1 MKVLLLKL
9 DPKLMP
15 KPLSRY
21 DITRDYAENYAR
33 SPEPVDMPAA
43 LVEGN
48 WCLAGIELASP
59 LGIAAGPL
67 LNGDWCNYYA
77 RRGFDLVTYKT
88 VRSRARECYGLPNL
102 QPVVSPIDVGI
113 PKASMYGH
121 AFECASSMEKTW
133 AVSFGMP
140 SMDPSVW
147 RDDIRSTR
155 DGLPRQV
162 KLSVSIVGSMKTGW
176 TIEQLAEDYA
186 CCAKWAVE
194 SGADIVE
201 ANFSCPNVDTCDG
214 QLYQNP
220 FHAAMVANHIR
231 TAIKA
236 HPLLIKIGYVP
247 DESGAEEL
255 VEALAPNVDGLVM
268 TNSIA
273 GHVINADGSK
283 MFNGQ
288 PRGICGQLIRQAS
301 IEQVQR
307 FRLAIN
313 RTEHALDIVGVGGI
327 FDADDVRAYLH
338 AGACSV
344 QLATAVM
351 LNQDVGIDIRR
362 GLAN

>member
-1 MKVLLLKL
+1 
-9 DPKLMP
+9 MP
-15 KPLSRY
+15 EPLSRY
-21 DITRDYAENYAR
+21 DIAIAYAENYAR
-33 SPEPVDMPAA
+33 SPEPVELPTVSVD
-43 LVEGN
+43 GN
-48 WCLAGIELASP
+48 WSLAGVELASP

-102 QPVVSPIDVGI
+102 QPVVPPTGVGI
-113 PKASMYGH
+113 PKASMYEH
-121 AFECASSMEKTW
+121 KFQCAPSMDSNTW

-147 RDDIRSTR
+147 REDVRSTKR
-155 DGLPRQV
+155 KLPRHV
-162 KLSVSIVGSMKTGW
+162 KLSVSIVGSIETGW
-176 TIEQLAEDYA
+176 SLEQLAEDYA

-201 ANFSCPNVDTCDG
+201 ANFSCPNVNTCDG

-220 FHAAMVANHIR
+220 LNAALVAKQIR
-231 TAIKA
+231 MAINA
-236 HPLLIKIGYVP
+236 HPLLVKIGYVP
-247 DESGAEEL
+247 DEAGAEKL
-255 VEALAPNVDGLVM
+255 VQALAPTVDGLVM

-273 GHVINADGSK
+273 GNVINTDGSE
-283 MFNGQ
+283 MFDGQ

-301 IEQVQR
+301 IEQVKR
-307 FRLAIN
+307 FRSAIE
-313 RTEHALDIVGVGGI
+313 RTEHALDIVGVGGV
-327 FDADDVRAYLH
+327 FHADDVRAYLN

-351 LNQDVGIDIRR
+351 LDQDVGVEIRR